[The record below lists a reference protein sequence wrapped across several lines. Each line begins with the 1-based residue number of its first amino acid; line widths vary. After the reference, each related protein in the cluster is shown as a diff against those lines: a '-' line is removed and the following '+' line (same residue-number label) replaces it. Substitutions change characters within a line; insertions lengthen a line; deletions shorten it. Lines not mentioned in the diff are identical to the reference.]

1 MKCKSCNSDNFSSIL
16 DLGEHPW
23 CNDFL
28 TEDRLGKEEK
38 YPLHLVHCNNCELL
52 QLNYTVPKE
61 VMFKNHT
68 YVSSTTKT
76 LKKHFFE
83 LAVENRDQFNLG
95 PKDLILDIG
104 GNDGTQ
110 LVEYTR
116 AGMYNVLNVESA
128 DNIAQLSKDAGV
140 STINDFFNEEVI
152 TKHELEG
159 KVKLI
164 NASGVFFHLEELHS
178 VIRGIKKALMDD
190 GVFVVQFM
198 YAGTMVEKLNF
209 DGIYHEHLCY
219 YTLRSLGKLLKPYGL
234 EIFDAYY
241 SEIHSGSVIAK
252 VCHDTMPYQH
262 TDRELEMMVKDME
275 YTKETFLEFAE
286 TVKSKKGDLRNMLVK
301 IKEDNPDAKI
311 YAYGAPAK
319 GNTLLNYFNIDNTL
333 IDKCVEVNELKIGLY
348 LPNTHIPIVR
358 ESIDDV
364 PDYYLLL
371 AHNFAD
377 EIIERNKELIESG
390 VKFIIPFPEV
400 EIIENVK
407 EKI

>member
-1 MKCKSCNSDNFSSIL
+1 MKCKSCGSEKISSIL
-16 DLGEHPW
+16 DLGNHPW
-23 CNDFL
+23 CNNFL
-28 TEDRLGKEEK
+28 KEEELGKEET
-38 YPLHLVHCNNCELL
+38 YPLHLVHCDKCELL

-76 LKKHFFE
+76 LKKHFLE
-83 LAVENRDQFNLG
+83 LSIENKEQFNLT
-95 PKDLILDIG
+95 KDDLILDIG

-110 LVEYTR
+110 MLQYIE
-116 AGMYNVLNVESA
+116 AGCTNVLNVESA
-128 DNIAQLSKDAGV
+128 DNIAQLSVDAKV
-140 STINDFFNEEVI
+140 PTINDFFNEELI
-152 TKHELEG
+152 IKEGLAG

-178 VIRGIKKALMDD
+178 VIRGIKLALKDD

-219 YTLRSLGKLLKPYGL
+219 YTLKSLNNLLDPYGFN
-234 EIFDAYY
+234 IFDAYY

-252 VCHDTMPYQH
+252 ISKSNSVNKTNRYKEMVE
-262 TDRELEMMVKDME
+262 TDSKYNKNV
-275 YTKETFLEFAE
+275 FLEFAKIVE
-286 TVKSKKGDLRNMLVK
+286 SKKNNLKDLLVK
-301 IKEDNPDAKI
+301 IILEKPDAKI

-319 GNTLLNYFNIDNTL
+319 GNTLLNYFNIDNSVV
-333 IDKCVEVNELKIGLY
+333 DKCVEVNDLKIGLY
-348 LPNTHIPIVR
+348 LPKTHIPIIK
-358 ESIDDV
+358 ESVNDI

-377 EIIERNKELIESG
+377 EILERNKEIINNG
-390 VKFIIPFPEV
+390 VKFIIPFPNV
-400 EIIENVK
+400 EIV
-407 EKI
+407 